1 MPDEDGVT
9 VFVAH
14 PATAEDLIRLL
25 VRATARR
32 QDLELLA
39 MAEAKGGF
47 LVRLMKGGNPTG

>member
-1 MPDEDGVT
+1 MT

-32 QDLELLA
+32 EDLELLA